1 MISLET
7 KRQQQQQAQRD
18 FAADVDAVTEAIQQ
32 HARLLSPSI
41 GEEISHGEGLDL
53 LRVLAVTTI
62 DRLWERRVR

>member
-1 MISLET
+1 VISLIT
-7 KRQQQQQAQRD
+7 RRQLQQDAQRD
-18 FAADVDAVTEAIQQ
+18 FASDVDAVTDAIQQ

-62 DRLWERRVR
+62 DRLWARRVR